1 MSGKF
6 SRGLDVVD
14 GSLDVFRA
22 NPRLAVLPLCS
33 LLLVGSGFAIA
44 AGVALHYGL
53 VASIFTNDLITYAA
67 IFVGLALTSSLGA
80 FFNVAVAHCAF
91 QYFDGGTPTV
101 QDGLRAAWRS
111 RRAVAMWAL
120 TSATLGTVLY
130 ILDDKF
136 GFLGSAARLVF
147 DLAWGLLT
155 FFVVPVIVVED
166 TADLRTI
173 LRESGSAFKE
183 TWGESVSASLGVSL
197 VVLPGALVGIFL
209 LVAAYL
215 GLHGI
220 VAWIVGG
227 LGLLCVVA
235 AIITA
240 QVLGM
245 VARTALYEYATE
257 DRRVGP
263 FADRNPAS
271 VFPES

>member
-53 VASIFTNDLITYAA
+53 VASIFTNDLVTYGA

-91 QYFDGGTPTV
+91 QYFDGEDPTV

-111 RRAVAMWAL
+111 RRAVAIWAL
-120 TSATLGTVLY
+120 TSATLGTILY
-130 ILDDKF
+130 ILDDTF

-166 TADLRTI
+166 TEDLRTI

-197 VVLPGALVGIFL
+197 VVLPVALVGIVL
-209 LVAAYL
+209 LGAAYL
-215 GLHGI
+215 SLYGT
-220 VAWIVGG
+220 VAWVVGG
-227 LGLLCVVA
+227 LGLLCIVA
-235 AIITA
+235 AIISA
-240 QVLGM
+240 QVLGI

-257 DRRVGP
+257 DRCVGP
-263 FADRNPAS
+263 FANRNPVSA
-271 VFPES
+271 FPES